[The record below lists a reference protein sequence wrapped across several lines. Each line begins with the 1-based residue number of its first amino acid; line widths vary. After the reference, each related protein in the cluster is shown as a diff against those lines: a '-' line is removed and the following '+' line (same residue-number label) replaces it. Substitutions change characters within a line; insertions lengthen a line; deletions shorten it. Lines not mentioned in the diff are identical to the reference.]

1 MIFTQ
6 IQISLG
12 EKPVGRFL
20 FVSTEGVFLLRVVV
34 GLGVVRLGWKE
45 TGDRSQETGVR
56 SQNTGDRI
64 QETGLLIDFFLVRK
78 WVGAWWIEDIF

>member
-1 MIFTQ
+1 M
-6 IQISLG
+6 
-12 EKPVGRFL
+12 GR
-20 FVSTEGVFLLRVVV
+20 R
-34 GLGVVRLGWKE
+34 
-45 TGDRSQETGVR
+45 QESEYRRQESGVR